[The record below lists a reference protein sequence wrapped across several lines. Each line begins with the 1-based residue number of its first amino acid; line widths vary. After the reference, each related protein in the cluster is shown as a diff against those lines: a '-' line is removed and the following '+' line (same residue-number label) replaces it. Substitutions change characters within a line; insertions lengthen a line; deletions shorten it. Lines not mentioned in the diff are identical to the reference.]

1 MATACWRRPSRSN
14 GNCASSTSNGTRR
27 CCLLPSPCSKRT
39 TSNASRPTPAIDK
52 GVRQAENWLADQIEG
67 QLWTA

>member
-1 MATACWRRPSRSN
+1 M
-14 GNCASSTSNGTRR
+14 
-27 CCLLPSPCSKRT
+27 PSPCSKRT